1 MGYDEEVMHTRVNAL
16 AKIAAPGV
24 YHPCIEDSGA
34 QDSVTQGSGTK
45 DSVAQDSGAHDGRFD
60 PIHGA

>member
-24 YHPCIEDSGA
+24 YHPCIEDPGIE
-34 QDSVTQGSGTK
+34 DSGT
-45 DSVAQDSGAHDGRFD
+45 QDSGAHDCRFD